1 MKSGKHFNTRITS
14 IAFTE
19 TKGSKIK
26 THDLKGIFIE
36 DDKKIA
42 KRFGGKIL
50 DRSISPYSQD
60 PLGSVRNA
68 FFQFMIGNND
78 FSTYAPHNE
87 KLMEVDGKIVPI
99 PYDFD
104 LSGLVNASYAV
115 VSVNPKITET
125 SVTTG
130 TKFLQT
136 QPSEKI
142 IF

>member
-1 MKSGKHFNTRITS
+1 
-14 IAFTE
+14 
-19 TKGSKIK
+19 
-26 THDLKGIFIE
+26 
-36 DDKKIA
+36 
-42 KRFGGKIL
+42 
-50 DRSISPYSQD
+50 
-60 PLGSVRNA
+60 
-68 FFQFMIGNND
+68 
-78 FSTYAPHNE
+78 
-87 KLMEVDGKIVPI
+87 MEVDGKIVPI

>member
-1 MKSGKHFNTRITS
+1 
-14 IAFTE
+14 
-19 TKGSKIK
+19 
-26 THDLKGIFIE
+26 
-36 DDKKIA
+36 
-42 KRFGGKIL
+42 
-50 DRSISPYSQD
+50 
-60 PLGSVRNA
+60 
-68 FFQFMIGNND
+68 MIGNND

-125 SVTTG
+125 SVTIG